1 MSFRIWASGCKI
13 YNFLVKLSAV
23 EGSRGPVVQFFC
35 NGIAEKSGPATKKRQ
50 KSIQETRIPYTTWK
64 VDGAT
69 PSLGLSWPLTNRHL
83 LGVVSHLLSLRC
95 TCFLLSNFRWCR
107 CVQENDILVGTCLGW
122 VRKCFKSLLIDPYP
136 YSGSQNEWVKKHDWN
151 TQIWIL

>member
-1 MSFRIWASGCKI
+1 MDCRRAKTKAWKDVFQDLGIRLQNLQFSCK
-13 YNFLVKLSAV
+13 AV
-23 EGSRGPVVQFFC
+23 SCRGRC

-95 TCFLLSNFRWCR
+95 NCFLLSNFRWCR

-136 YSGSQNEWVKKHDWN
+136 YSGSQNE
-151 TQIWIL
+151 